1 MGEHLSNVV
10 KVLDGSLGFGKK
22 GRGQKEKGMEGIILF
37 GKKMTQVHH
46 SYLMDKK
53 F

>member
-22 GRGQKEKGMEGIILF
+22 REGTKRERDGRNNSVWQ
-37 GKKMTQVHH
+37 KMTQVHY